1 MDDTLN
7 VNVMLLYHY
16 KNWMNKLTNLK
27 KRVQLVT
34 KIYAKRVPIDS
45 ITINLF
51 RSNIN
56 TKIV

>member
-7 VNVMLLYHY
+7 NVNVKLLYEF
-16 KNWMNKLTNLK
+16 KNKMNKLTNLK

-45 ITINLF
+45 ISIN
-51 RSNIN
+51 
-56 TKIV
+56 